1 MLTAYTFLPLNIIPT
16 MHLSISTPAKIVL
29 SLLAI
34 IAAVIGFMVKLPSGF
49 RHHDKFLHAAFYFLA
64 ALFFNL
70 LFGKG
75 KLLPHVLIFALL
87 FGFGITIEYAQEY
100 SNTLL
105 HQRIHGRFDPEDVQ
119 WNLKGLVAFS
129 MLWVPLIAIRAL
141 FKASRKEELAK

>member
-1 MLTAYTFLPLNIIPT
+1 MNLP
-16 MHLSISTPAKIVL
+16 ISTPVKIIL

-34 IAAVIGFMVKLPSGF
+34 IAALIGFMVKLPSGF

-64 ALFFNL
+64 ACFFNL

-75 KLLPHVLIFALL
+75 KLLPHLLIFALL
-87 FGFGITIEYAQEY
+87 FGFGISIEYAQEY

-129 MLWVPLIAIRAL
+129 LLWVPLIMIRAL
-141 FKASRKEELAK
+141 FNISKKQEASSGG

>member
-1 MLTAYTFLPLNIIPT
+1 MQLPL
-16 MHLSISTPAKIVL
+16 STPVKIIL

-64 ALFFNL
+64 ACFFNL

-75 KLLPHVLIFALL
+75 KLLPHLLIFALL
-87 FGFGITIEYAQEY
+87 FGFGISIEYAQEY

-129 MLWVPLIAIRAL
+129 LLWVPLIMIRAL
-141 FKASRKEELAK
+141 FNISKKQEASSTG

>member
-1 MLTAYTFLPLNIIPT
+1 MTLR
-16 MHLSISTPAKIVL
+16 ISTPFKIVL

-49 RHHDKFLHAAFYFLA
+49 RHHDKILHAAFYFLA

-75 KLLPHVLIFALL
+75 KLLPHVLIFTLL
-87 FGFGITIEYAQEY
+87 FGFGLTIEYAQEY

-129 MLWVPLIAIRAL
+129 LVWVPLIIIRAV
-141 FKASRKEELAK
+141 FKALKKQDTASAG